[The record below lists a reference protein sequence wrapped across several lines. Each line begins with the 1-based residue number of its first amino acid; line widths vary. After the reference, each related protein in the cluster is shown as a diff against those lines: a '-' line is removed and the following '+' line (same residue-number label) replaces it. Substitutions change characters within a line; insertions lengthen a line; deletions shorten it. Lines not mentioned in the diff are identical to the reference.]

1 MLKNN
6 RQQAFSVN
14 VTTVLLLWRLLGEN
28 AAAFEPPR
36 TRLDDR
42 PVTRRLA
49 KSGARP
55 VIPAKIPLFSLDTTN
70 A

>member
-28 AAAFEPPR
+28 AAAFDPPR
-36 TRLDDR
+36 THLDDR
-42 PVTRRLA
+42 RVTRRLA

-55 VIPAKIPLFSLDTTN
+55 IIPVKIPLFSLDATN